1 MNTLPSPPMPK
12 KSNFYV
18 TLQRPFPLETDAAKR
33 VLVSALFGVCVA
45 SILLVFMP
53 FGLVRY
59 QGEWKIFVIGFFGVI
74 TFFCMLFNYFFWEKI
89 FPQYFEEE
97 SWTVGKHVVFS
108 LTHVF
113 TIGVVNFLYAHSVF
127 STSFHWLPL
136 VRFLGWTFLIG
147 LFPTVVLT
155 LLLERRYWKQNVAGA
170 ARISSHLE
178 AQAPSQPEKTIKTT
192 LITLTGASAKE
203 QYELQSASIICI
215 QAGDNYVTLYYKS
228 AEAVKKILFRATLKS
243 LEEQL
248 QSEMN
253 FFRCHKSYIVNLS
266 LIQNVS
272 GNAQGYKLHLP
283 LVDFVVPV
291 SRSLQ
296 NEILEKLEHIERN

>member
-1 MNTLPSPPMPK
+1 MNRLSPTSLPE
-12 KSNFYV
+12 KSSLYAI
-18 TLQRPFPLETDAAKR
+18 LQRPFPLETDAVKR
-33 VLVSALFGVCVA
+33 VLVSALFGICVA

-53 FGLVRY
+53 FGLARY
-59 QGEWKIFVIGFFGVI
+59 QGEWKTPIIAFYGMI
-74 TFFCMLFNYFFWEKI
+74 TFLCMMFNYFVLEKI

-108 LTHVF
+108 LTHIVA
-113 TIGVVNFLYAHSVF
+113 ISVVNFLYSHYVF
-127 STSFHWLPL
+127 SFNFHWLPL
-136 VRFLGWTFLIG
+136 LRFIGWTFLIG
-147 LFPTVVLT
+147 FFPTVVLT

-178 AQAPSQPEKTIKTT
+178 AQAPSQPEKILKTT

-203 QYELQSASIICI
+203 QYELHPASILCV

-228 AEAVKKILFRATLKS
+228 AEGVKKILFRATLKS

-248 QSEMN
+248 QSETN

-283 LVDFVVPV
+283 FTDFVVPV